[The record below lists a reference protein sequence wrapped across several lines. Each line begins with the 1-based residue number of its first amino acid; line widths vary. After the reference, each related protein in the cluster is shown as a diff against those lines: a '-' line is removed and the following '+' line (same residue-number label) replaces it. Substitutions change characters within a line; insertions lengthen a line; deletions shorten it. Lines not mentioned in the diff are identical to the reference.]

1 MMSRRRAFALSC
13 IAACVCAAPAL
24 AQTRYPAKPVKLVV
38 PFAPGGGSDT
48 MARLVAQ
55 KLTEAYG
62 YTIVIDN
69 KPGAGGNLGAEAAL
83 REAADGYT
91 LLVISGSYAGN
102 AVLNKPAFDPV
113 AAIEPVVQ
121 FTREPVVLVTGP
133 DSPFKSLPQL
143 VAQARQQP
151 GSVAYGT
158 SGVGGLAHLST
169 EYFASVAGIRMT
181 HIPYKGTSQSLVDL
195 AGGQIQMIL
204 AGTTSVSPLVKG
216 GKVRPLAVAAPARL
230 ASMPEVPTFAELG
243 LGGFR
248 ADLWHGLVA
257 PKGTPAEVV
266 AKLNADINAVLRSAE
281 MQSRLAADAVAAAG
295 GTPQQFGEVIRAD
308 MERWRGIVKAADIRA
323 N

>member
-1 MMSRRRAFALSC
+1 MIRRRAFTLSC
-13 IAACVCAAPAL
+13 IAAGVCAAPAL
-24 AQTRYPAKPVKLVV
+24 AQTRYPAKPLKMIV

-55 KLTEAYG
+55 KLTEAHG
-62 YTIVIDN
+62 YTVVIDN

-83 REAADGYT
+83 REPADGYT

-102 AVLNKPAFDPV
+102 AILNKPAFDPV

-133 DSPFKSLPQL
+133 DSPFKSLQQL
-143 VAQARQQP
+143 IAQARQQP

-169 EYFASVAGIRMT
+169 EYFASVAGIKMT

-230 ASMPEVPTFAELG
+230 ASMPDVPTLAELG
-243 LGGFR
+243 ISGFR

-257 PKGTPAEVV
+257 PKGTPVEVV
-266 AKLNADINAVLRSAE
+266 ARLNADINAVLRSAD
-281 MQSRLAADAVAAAG
+281 MQARLAADAVAAAG

-308 MERWRGIVKAADIRA
+308 MERWRGIVKAADIKA